1 MAPRLA
7 GQLRFRITSSPDPA
21 SFSAGT
27 DLKRYGLPWRKEI
40 LAMGLRNPEMTEY
53 HALLSDGLISEDTL
67 SICKTAIDAHKTR
80 RFNATSRV
88 LFAFGQPFDIR
99 FGRFS
104 KFYVIDTSGY
114 QERIIDVLWVYPF
127 NENGPL
133 YRSTYTQIP
142 CISSVTTQPFTQAVP
157 RYAASS
163 FRTFLST
170 KARGLLSSEFSRFWN
185 LSLKRLKTTRVYIYQ
200 R

>member
-1 MAPRLA
+1 
-7 GQLRFRITSSPDPA
+7 
-21 SFSAGT
+21 
-27 DLKRYGLPWRKEI
+27 
-40 LAMGLRNPEMTEY
+40 MTEY

-88 LFAFGQPFDIR
+88 LFAFGQPFYIR

-133 YRSTYTQIP
+133 YRSGSAICCFELSNLPEHEGTRSVVIRVLKILEPITQTPQDDPRIHLP
-142 CISSVTTQPFTQAVP
+142 EVVEGGLLKGWLNKVT
-157 RYAASS
+157 RYKI
-163 FRTFLST
+163 RKDEKLTGDQR
-170 KARGLLSSEFSRFWN
+170 RGLRYLKEYPEAIVSALS
-185 LSLKRLKTTRVYIYQ
+185 
-200 R
+200 